1 MMERLGSKGYWL
13 LMGLSFVLMWWVMH
27 GLS

>member
-1 MMERLGSKGYWL
+1 MMERLGRKGYWL

-27 GLS
+27 GLG